1 VDEAVQAYVDRVP
14 AEHRALFDRVHGLI
28 LAARPEAAVS
38 ISCGIPTYRTGGRR
52 LYLGAW
58 KHGVSL
64 YGWGQDRDGGFGAR
78 HPDLVTGKGTIRL
91 RPSDAEAISDGELRS
106 LVEAALGG

>member
-1 VDEAVQAYVDRVP
+1 VDDAFRAYVEGVP

-28 LAARPEAAVS
+28 LAAQPDAAVG
-38 ISCGIPTYRTGGRR
+38 ISYGIPTYEVGRRR

-91 RPSDAEAISDGELRS
+91 RPDDAAALSDGELRA
-106 LVEAALGG
+106 LAEAALGA